1 MGYTKYCMGKK
12 KTAEK
17 EPEATEESFRF
28 SDILHSD
35 AKRSIAAVL
44 LFAFSLILILGY
56 VDAAGKLGTLL
67 DNGMGMMF
75 GYGKWPFP
83 LLLMVAGVM
92 FLTRRRTTLAD
103 AVKYIGLL
111 IAFISVLGLTHL
123 LSGDTE
129 NDLLRLAK
137 AGQGGG
143 FIGYGFSSL
152 LLGLTSRLAGGVIL
166 MMLFSIGVIAA
177 FNVSLMRW
185 FELLRSRLTIP
196 KKEVSEEDDVR
207 EENTLEEQVYLSDMT
222 QADGDGL
229 DPDQPREGKNQEK
242 RIDEIPQEVILP
254 SEESLTDGNI
264 ESLRFHDDERRKLE
278 AGEAVLN
285 EEESDEEDDLLT
297 DHDAEDIIPESP
309 AKRRRRR
316 PRANWVKPS
325 TELLESKSGEAVGGD
340 TDRSKHVIMSTL
352 KHFGIDVEPG
362 EVTVGPTVTR
372 YTFRPGAGVKLSR
385 ITGLSNNLALALAA
399 ESVRIEAPIP
409 GQSYIGIEIP
419 NKSKAMV
426 RMREI
431 IENREFREAKLP
443 LLLGIGQDVTGKS
456 VFADLGEMP
465 HLLIAGRTKSGKSVC
480 VNAILT
486 SLLYKN
492 SPDDVKLILVD
503 PKRVELS
510 MYKGIP
516 HLKADVV
523 VDGKKVVNALQW
535 AISEMERRYKLLEAV
550 HVRDLPAYHELCRD
564 GYQKAEID
572 ERTGS
577 VREVDL
583 ESLPFIVIVIDE
595 LAEIMVAYGK
605 EVEPKIVRLAQ
616 MSRAVGIHLI
626 LATQRPSVE
635 VITGLIKTNLPT
647 RIAFQVSSQVDSRT
661 ILDTGGAEK
670 LLGNGDMLYVAP
682 NGETKRLQGVY
693 VSTDEVRR
701 VTNHWRKEKEAWG
714 DEDSLEDDITAGTS
728 TGNNGSSH
736 TDGEKD
742 ELFDQAK
749 DLFIRSQKASTTS
762 LQTAF
767 GIGYP
772 RAARLMHILEEE
784 GVVGMV
790 DGKKQILIGRD
801 MVAAPDA
808 TETPQYGD
816 DVLRDQAARE
826 KWQA

>member
-1 MGYTKYCMGKK
+1 
-12 KTAEK
+12 
-17 EPEATEESFRF
+17 
-28 SDILHSD
+28 
-35 AKRSIAAVL
+35 
-44 LFAFSLILILGY
+44 
-56 VDAAGKLGTLL
+56 
-67 DNGMGMMF
+67 
-75 GYGKWPFP
+75 
-83 LLLMVAGVM
+83 
-92 FLTRRRTTLAD
+92 
-103 AVKYIGLL
+103 
-111 IAFISVLGLTHL
+111 
-123 LSGDTE
+123 
-129 NDLLRLAK
+129 
-137 AGQGGG
+137 
-143 FIGYGFSSL
+143 
-152 LLGLTSRLAGGVIL
+152 
-166 MMLFSIGVIAA
+166 
-177 FNVSLMRW
+177 
-185 FELLRSRLTIP
+185 
-196 KKEVSEEDDVR
+196 
-207 EENTLEEQVYLSDMT
+207 
-222 QADGDGL
+222 
-229 DPDQPREGKNQEK
+229 
-242 RIDEIPQEVILP
+242 
-254 SEESLTDGNI
+254 
-264 ESLRFHDDERRKLE
+264 
-278 AGEAVLN
+278 
-285 EEESDEEDDLLT
+285 
-297 DHDAEDIIPESP
+297 
-309 AKRRRRR
+309 
-316 PRANWVKPS
+316 
-325 TELLESKSGEAVGGD
+325 
-340 TDRSKHVIMSTL
+340 
-352 KHFGIDVEPG
+352 
-362 EVTVGPTVTR
+362 
-372 YTFRPGAGVKLSR
+372 
-385 ITGLSNNLALALAA
+385 
-399 ESVRIEAPIP
+399 
-409 GQSYIGIEIP
+409 
-419 NKSKAMV
+419 
-426 RMREI
+426 
-431 IENREFREAKLP
+431 
-443 LLLGIGQDVTGKS
+443 
-456 VFADLGEMP
+456 
-465 HLLIAGRTKSGKSVC
+465 
-480 VNAILT
+480 
-486 SLLYKN
+486 
-492 SPDDVKLILVD
+492 
-503 PKRVELS
+503 